1 MIQFLYFGLLKLVIM
16 SKPMRQFLLL
26 LFVACSSSYI
36 FGQSQKINAAVVS
49 KFKVDID
56 NFIGFD
62 AFGYGYDVKNNVFRK
77 IKGNEIFEY
86 KNVSLGNI
94 TKIDIQNPLKIV
106 LFYEDFNSV
115 VLLDNQLNK
124 MTEINFSQNAIPIV
138 VSAVGM
144 STQNQLW
151 IFNTLNQQIGLFDYL
166 KNEYKTVSNPFT
178 ESIKY
183 YQTDFNTFFWID
195 KKNNWFS
202 CDIFGKISNLG
213 NVPDFDKIE
222 IISSQKYIFGKANS
236 LFFRDISKAD
246 ATLDSEIEILEK
258 TFDKFYYKDQ
268 ILSIFTGKEIVNYK
282 IVTP

>member
-1 MIQFLYFGLLKLVIM
+1 M
-16 SKPMRQFLLL
+16 SKTQRQIFLLL
-26 LFVACSSSYI
+26 FIACSVSTF
-36 FGQSQKINAAVVS
+36 FGQSQRITASVIS
-49 KFKVDID
+49 KFKTDAD
-56 NFIGFD
+56 QFIGYD
-62 AFGYGYDVKNNVFRK
+62 SFGYLYQVRNNVFSK

-94 TKIDIQNPLKIV
+94 TKADIQNPLKIV

-124 MTEINFSQNAIPIV
+124 MTEINFSQNTIPIV
-138 VSAVGM
+138 VSAIGM

-166 KNEYKTVSNPFT
+166 KNEYKTVSIPLT
-178 ESIKY
+178 EGIKY
-183 YQTDFNTFFWID
+183 YQTDFNSFFWID

-202 CDIFGKISNLG
+202 CDIFGKISSLG
-213 NVPDFDKIE
+213 AVPDFDKIE
-222 IISSQKYIFGKANS
+222 IISSQKYIWSKANQ
-236 LFFRDISKAD
+236 LFFRDISK
-246 ATLDSEIEILEK
+246 TGTNTNSEIEILEK

-268 ILSIFTGKEIVNYK
+268 ILSIFTTKEIVNYK